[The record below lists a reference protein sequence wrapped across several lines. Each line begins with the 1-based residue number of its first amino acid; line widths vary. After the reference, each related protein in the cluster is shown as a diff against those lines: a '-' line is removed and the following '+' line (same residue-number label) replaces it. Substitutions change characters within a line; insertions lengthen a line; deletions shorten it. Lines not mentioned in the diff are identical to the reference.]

1 MLTYVSL
8 FSQQVPISITKSL
21 EVLCVVYILAATT
34 FALTYNDSFL
44 DAPADGDEPAA
55 GMETD

>member
-1 MLTYVSL
+1 MSL

-34 FALTYNDSFL
+34 FALTFNDSFL